1 MSAQVSSKES
11 TTIRHAEK
19 RRNSTCALADAIAK
33 AALDAW
39 RSLDVRTSRQTVVAA
54 IVLQHQG
61 GCTCLS
67 LGAGTKTPSRAA
79 VVAGGDGALRDCH
92 AEVLAVRAFRRYL
105 YAALEDNGCDAF
117 EKTAAGVR
125 LRPGAALF
133 LYCSSAPCGNSTIRR
148 WAKTTREV
156 FRPELGTG
164 PPPERHAPFKAL
176 TPAQVALLG
185 KRRPDDDAADEGVPP
200 GCAPLDGDA
209 LRPHCCSDKVARWC
223 AVGLA
228 GALLSRRV
236 EGAALA
242 GIVVGRKYC
251 FEHARRAFCCR
262 VPHLQRHPALMG
274 TGLLLDEGVYVDN
287 DGADFRDGR
296 CYAWCRGDAR
306 AEELDGSAGAT
317 AGGAPSTLCRAAF
330 LERYRALVRDA
341 PASYGDAKRA
351 AASEAFAAA
360 DRALRFSA
368 GAPFSEWLASN
379 V

>member
-1 MSAQVSSKES
+1 MSAQESSS
-11 TTIRHAEK
+11 STIRHAEK

-54 IVLQHQG
+54 IVLQHQEK
-61 GCTCLS
+61 CTCLS

-105 YAALEDNGCDAF
+105 YAALQSNGCDAF

-156 FRPELGTG
+156 FRPELGND
-164 PPPERHAPFKAL
+164 PPPERHAPFKVL
-176 TPAQVALLG
+176 EPAQVARLG
-185 KRRPDDDAADEGVPP
+185 KRRPDDDAASDDVPP

-223 AVGLA
+223 AVGLE
-228 GALLSRRV
+228 GALLSRLV

-287 DGADFRDGR
+287 DGADFRDRR

-306 AEELDGSAGAT
+306 AEELDGSA
-317 AGGAPSTLCRAAF
+317 
-330 LERYRALVRDA
+330 VRLAD
-341 PASYGDAKRA
+341 A
-351 AASEAFAAA
+351 AALELRQR
-360 DRALRFSA
+360 DR
-368 GAPFSEWLASN
+368 
-379 V
+379 

>member
-1 MSAQVSSKES
+1 MSAQESSS

-54 IVLQHQG
+54 IVLQHQEK
-61 GCTCLS
+61 CTCLS

-105 YAALEDNGCDAF
+105 YAALQSNGCAAF

-156 FRPELGTG
+156 FRPELGND

-223 AVGLA
+223 AVGLE
-228 GALLSRRV
+228 GALLSRLV

-287 DGADFRDGR
+287 DGADFRDRR

-317 AGGAPSTLCRAAF
+317 TSGAPSTLCRAAF

-341 PASYGDAKRA
+341 PASYAEAKRA

-368 GAPFSEWLASN
+368 GAPFSEWLANN